1 MPQPLVHLCAT
12 GLSWAGRG
20 LLLGGVL
27 AGLLVIALR
36 YWILPDIDH
45 YRSDIAAAL
54 TRVAGQTIRID
65 AIQANWD
72 GLRPHLLM
80 QGISVAD
87 HQGHPVLTFPAIE
100 GTVSWRSMLRGQ
112 LNFHEIVIDQPALLA
127 RRDAEGNVHIAGI
140 ALGEHQQDSGFF
152 DWLLHQRRLIVRDAA
167 LYWQDDWRQSPVR
180 YFESVNLHLQN
191 KRGGR
196 RHLFGLQAHSSDPLF
211 SRVDLRGDLTGKSV
225 QDLSAWQGQ
234 LYVALQDTALASW
247 PKWTTLPEG
256 FAFRKGKGSLL
267 AWAELHGGS
276 FTRWVSDINL
286 RDAAIQASPGLPEL
300 EISRLSGRGEWRK
313 SEEARGTDQQWF
325 IRDLHVGL
333 KGLPLA
339 GPVDGSWRVQHGKD
353 DGLPKH
359 NLQATGLNME
369 VLTQLAASLPVE
381 EKWHALLSGLSPRGT
396 VRHVNLE
403 WQGDWAAQPSFRINA
418 AFNDLAAQSF
428 GDYPAFKGMSGIV
441 DASAAG
447 GSLFFSAKQMEITR
461 PQQPE
466 DTFHVDVLTGRVD
479 WKTAADR
486 KVTRVEFSDVVFRSE
501 SGSGNLQGSY
511 VLNPDRPGQ
520 IDLTGNLSRADI
532 SHLGRYVT
540 WLAGDDRKKNL
551 DKWVFSGSLADAR
564 FHVKAALPDFSG
576 NAGAEQF
583 SIRAETAISNV
594 GIKIADDWPEITG
607 ATGHI
612 SIREGALDL
621 SLSAARVA
629 GIRLQKLVLQSDA
642 LDADRPEI
650 RIKGEAEGES
660 KEIAAL
666 LRQVDLGQS
675 VGELLQQAEFSGNG
689 QLQADMTL
697 VIGQDEFAV
706 AKLQGR
712 YQFMDNRINL
722 DRYVPDFYQVNGSLV
737 FTGSGV
743 SLEGMNARLLGG
755 PVDIFS
761 SPLPGGG
768 IRIAATGHADFD
780 RFRADTSV
788 AGSGN
793 LSQLWTQFTRGNGEW
808 QVAVDVERNKVGIVI
823 DTSLEGVE
831 LAFPA
836 PFTKAAAEKIPMHL
850 EKVFILPR
858 DDHIRF
864 RYGDIVT
871 AEFERIRKKAHD
883 YQPVRGVVHLGGSG
897 ALPQSKTTWIG
908 GSVPELE
915 WDQWRE
921 LFQRHA
927 KLDVSIDHAARG
939 MDNILTQSMQFDL
952 HIGQFEFLSS
962 CFNDVQL
969 AINRQG
975 EDWLMDVSSRE
986 IDGKIDWYAAAPQKV
1001 VARLKRLKIPEDA
1014 PETIFTPSKQEPP
1027 GDWPAVDIEADEL
1040 YVKGGQMGQMK
1051 LSAVQRPDGWLVE
1064 NLDIRHPDS
1073 RLTASGLWENHK
1085 PPYRIYSRIQLQSSN
1100 IGKLFK
1106 RHGYPGR
1113 VARGEGVLEGELDW
1127 AGKPSSIDY
1136 QTLSGTLQLEAQ
1148 HGQFTE
1154 LKPGIG
1160 RLLGVFDLRSLPRR
1174 LMLDFY
1180 DVFGKGFAFDE
1191 LNGQIHIRNGIASV
1205 DNLHISGSAA
1215 ELALNGNWD
1224 LVNETQALNLKVFPS
1239 FGLATPIAGIAAMIA
1254 KGNLRD
1260 PFDRVLLNEYVI
1272 TGSWN
1277 DPVVIGVE
1285 ETEDGVEQPRVS
1297 PQQPP
1302 LPVGE

>member
-1 MPQPLVHLCAT
+1 MPRSLVHLCAI

-20 LLLGGVL
+20 LLLGGLL
-27 AGLLVIALR
+27 AGLLIIALR

-45 YRSDIAAAL
+45 YRSDIAAVL
-54 TRVAGQTIRID
+54 TRVAGQTIRVD

-72 GLRPHLLM
+72 GVRPHLLM

-87 HQGHPVLTFPAIE
+87 SQGYPVLTFPAIE

-112 LNFHEIVIDQPALLA
+112 LNFHEIVIDQPTFLA
-127 RRDAEGNVHIAGI
+127 RRDAEGILHIAGI
-140 ALGEHQQDSGFF
+140 ALGENQQDGGFF
-152 DWLLHQRRLIVRDAA
+152 DWLLHQRRLIVRDAT
-167 LYWQDDWRQSPVR
+167 LYWQDDWHQSPVR
-180 YFESVNLHLQN
+180 HFESVNLRLQN
-191 KRGGR
+191 KRGSR
-196 RHLFGLQAHSSDPLF
+196 RHLFGLQARSSDPLF
-211 SRVDLRGDLTGKSV
+211 FRVDLRGDLVGESV
-225 QDLSAWQGQ
+225 QDLSAWQGR
-234 LYVALQDTALASW
+234 LYVALHNTALASW
-247 PKWTTLPEG
+247 PKWTMLPEG
-256 FAFRKGKGSLL
+256 FGFRKGKGSLR
-267 AWAELHGGS
+267 AWAEFHGGS
-276 FTRWVSDINL
+276 FTRWVSDISL
-286 RDAAIQASPGLPEL
+286 RDAAIQTTPGLPEL

-313 SEEARGTDQQWF
+313 SEDTRGADQQWSV
-325 IRDLHVGL
+325 RDLHVGL

-339 GPVDGSWRVQHGKD
+339 EPVNGSWRVQHGKD

-381 EKWHALLSGLSPRGT
+381 EKWHALLFGLSPCGT

-418 AFNDLAAQSF
+418 AFSDLAVQSF
-428 GDYPAFKGMSGIV
+428 DDYPAFKGMSGII

-447 GSLFFSAKQMEITR
+447 GSLFLLTKQMEITR
-461 PQQPE
+461 SQQPE
-466 DTFHVDVLTGRVD
+466 ETFRFDTLAGRVD
-479 WKTAADR
+479 WETAADR
-486 KVTRVEFSDVVFRSE
+486 KVAQVEFSDVAFKSE
-501 SGSGNLQGSY
+501 AGSGNLQGSY
-511 VLNPDRPGQ
+511 VLNPDGPGE
-520 IDLTGNLSRADI
+520 IDLMGNLLRADI

-540 WLAGDDRKKNL
+540 WLARDDWKKEL
-551 DKWVFSGSLADAR
+551 GKWVFSGSLADAR

-576 NAGAEQF
+576 NVGADQF

-594 GIKIADDWPEITG
+594 GIKMEDDWPEIIG
-607 ATGHI
+607 ATGRI
-612 SIREGALDL
+612 SIQEGAFDL

-629 GIRLQKLVLQSDA
+629 GIQLQKLALQSDS
-642 LDADRPEI
+642 LDADQPEI

-666 LRQVDLGQS
+666 LRRMDLDQS

-689 QLQADMTL
+689 RLQADMTL

-712 YQFMDNRINL
+712 YQFVDNRINL

-737 FTGSGV
+737 FTESRV
-743 SLEGMNARLLGG
+743 SLEGMNAWLLGG

-768 IRIAATGHADFD
+768 IRITATGHANFD
-780 RFRADTSV
+780 RFRTDKSV

-793 LSQLWTQFTRGNGEW
+793 LSQLWTQFVRGNGEW
-808 QVAVDVERNKVGIVI
+808 QAAVDVEQNKVGIVI

-836 PFTKAAAEKIPMHL
+836 PFTKASAEKIPMHL
-850 EKVFILPR
+850 EQVFILPH

-883 YQPVRGVVHLGGSG
+883 YQPVRGVVHLGGAGS
-897 ALPQSKTTWIG
+897 LPRGKTTRIE

-939 MDNILTQSMQFDL
+939 IDNILTQSMQFDL
-952 HIGQFEFLSS
+952 HIGRFEFLSS
-962 CFNDVQL
+962 YFNDVQL

-975 EDWLMDVSSRE
+975 ENWRMAVSSRE
-986 IDGKIDWYAAAPQKV
+986 INGKIDWHAAVPQKV
-1001 VARLKRLKIPEDA
+1001 VARLDRLKIPEDA
-1014 PETIFTPSKQEPP
+1014 PETIFTPSRQEPP

-1040 YVKGGQMGQMK
+1040 YVKGGRMGQMK
-1051 LSAVQRPDGWLVE
+1051 LSAVQRQNGWLVE

-1073 RLTASGLWENHK
+1073 RLIASGLWENHK
-1085 PPYRIYSRIQLQSSN
+1085 PPYRMYSRIQLQSSN

-1127 AGKPSSIDY
+1127 VGKPSSIDY

-1160 RLLGVFDLRSLPRR
+1160 RLLGVFSLRSLPRR

-1180 DVFGKGFAFDE
+1180 DVFGKGFAFE
-1191 LNGQIHIRNGIASV
+1191 KLNGEIHIRNGVASV
-1205 DNLHISGSAA
+1205 DNLHIDGSAA
-1215 ELALNGNWD
+1215 ELALSGDWD
-1224 LVNETQALNLKVFPS
+1224 LVNETQTLNLKVFPS

-1254 KGNLRD
+1254 KGSLKD
-1260 PFDRVLLNEYVI
+1260 PFDRVLFNEYAI
-1272 TGSWN
+1272 RGSWS
-1277 DPVVIGVE
+1277 DPVVIRVDEAG
-1285 ETEDGVEQPRVS
+1285 DGVK
-1297 PQQPP
+1297 
-1302 LPVGE
+1302 